1 MNRLFTRSLQ
11 ATLFLLLF
19 STALFAKKDGWK
31 FAIQSYSFHTFS
43 LVEALD
49 KCNQLG
55 IQYIEVY
62 PGHRLG
68 GQWGDQVFGIQLD
81 KKIQD
86 EIKAL
91 AKQKNVKIVATGVFT
106 SDDPQEWDQL
116 FLFAKQMGLEYVTCE
131 PPLELWD
138 RIEALSNQYKIKVA
152 VHNHPQPSTYWKP
165 QALLQAIDGRSKH
178 LGSCAD
184 VGHWK
189 REGLDN
195 IQCLQLLKDRVISYH
210 FKDIIA
216 KPQAGEQHDCIWG
229 EGVLNVKG
237 MIDVMRQQK
246 FRGYL
251 AIEYEYNWENSVP
264 DIRRCLEN
272 FQKLSR

>member
-1 MNRLFTRSLQ
+1 MNRLFTRSLL

-31 FAIQSYSFHTFS
+31 VAIQSYSFHTFS